1 MPLIFH
7 GLILIS
13 YAVVSASTAL
23 VLPAVAPSL
32 GAGPTVGTT
41 VFVLAALG
49 HVVFAQ
55 TWRHRI
61 FEEQLGLLRQ
71 SHSRVL
77 AELDHALGEARHV
90 RATFEHSAEDG
101 DDRVSKVVA
110 EVKVLQ
116 GLIEQLAKP
125 AAARLPKLQPM
136 PHTGPRADRSPI
148 MPPVAEGLEDAQVL
162 DVLREGLR
170 LDRVDVYL
178 QPVVSLPQRKTRYY
192 ECFTRVRAEDGSV
205 LLPEQYIELAEREG
219 LVGTIDNMLLFR
231 CVQLIRRTQ
240 RRNYNTAFFCNIS
253 RHSLA
258 DEKFFN
264 TFIEFIAENAD
275 LAAGLIFEFHQADVD
290 ELYEQR
296 ARDFR
301 RLTSLGFR
309 FSMDQVSNFD
319 LDLNKLA
326 SRNFRFVKIGADLL
340 LEAEKAGAST
350 IDLRDLKGALDRHG
364 IDMIVEKIEREADL
378 IELLELNI
386 DFGQGYLFGEPRL
399 SRAA

>member
-13 YAVVSASTAL
+13 YAVVSASIAL
-23 VLPAVAPSL
+23 VLPAVVPSL
-32 GAGPTVGTT
+32 GAGFTVGTT
-41 VFVLAALG
+41 LFVLAALG
-49 HVVFAQ
+49 HVAFAQ
-55 TWRHRI
+55 MWRHRT
-61 FEEQLGLLRQ
+61 FEEQLTLLRQ
-71 SHSRVL
+71 SHGRVL
-77 AELDHALGEARHV
+77 AELDQALGKARHV
-90 RATFEHSAEDG
+90 RAIFEHSAEDG
-101 DDRVSKVVA
+101 NDRVSKVVA

-125 AAARLPKLQPM
+125 GVARLPKMQPL
-136 PHTGPRADRSPI
+136 PHTGSLADRSSI
-148 MPPVAEGLEDAQVL
+148 MPPVAEGLADAQVL

-205 LLPEQYIELAEREG
+205 VLPEQYIELAEREW
-219 LVGTIDNMLLFR
+219 LIDTIDNMLLFR

-240 RRNYNTAFFCNIS
+240 RRNYDTAFFCNIS

-275 LAAGLIFEFHQADVD
+275 LAGGLIFEFHQADVD
-290 ELYEQR
+290 ELYER
-296 ARDFR
+296 RTRDFQ

-326 SRNFRFVKIGADLL
+326 SRTFRFVKIGADLL
-340 LEAEKAGAST
+340 LKAEKAGAST